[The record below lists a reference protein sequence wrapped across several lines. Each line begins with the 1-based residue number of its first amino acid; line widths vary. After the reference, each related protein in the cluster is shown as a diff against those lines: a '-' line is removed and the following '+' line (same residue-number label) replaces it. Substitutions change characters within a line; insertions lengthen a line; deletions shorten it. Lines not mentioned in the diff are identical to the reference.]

1 MNEHRTATEVTSTVL
16 CVANLERSIDFYRDV
31 LACQESVRSD
41 RAALL
46 LAPDGFQIYLLE
58 RGQQAQLTSR
68 GIGHQYLIWSVP
80 SVDDLEEVAATL
92 SSRGARLDR
101 STVDSITFITARD
114 PDGIRIVVAHPSP
127 KDHPRTLIPPRFF
140 A

>member
-1 MNEHRTATEVTSTVL
+1 MNEHRSATEVTSTVL
-16 CVANLERSIDFYRDV
+16 GVANLERSIAFYRDV
-31 LACQESVRSD
+31 LTCEPRVRSE

-58 RGQQAQLTSR
+58 RGQQAQLSSR
-68 GIGHQYLIWSVP
+68 GLGHQYVIWSVP
-80 SVDDLEEVAATL
+80 SEHDLEEVAAAL
-92 SSRGARLDR
+92 SERGARLDR

-114 PDGIRIVVAHPSP
+114 PDGVRVVVAHPSP